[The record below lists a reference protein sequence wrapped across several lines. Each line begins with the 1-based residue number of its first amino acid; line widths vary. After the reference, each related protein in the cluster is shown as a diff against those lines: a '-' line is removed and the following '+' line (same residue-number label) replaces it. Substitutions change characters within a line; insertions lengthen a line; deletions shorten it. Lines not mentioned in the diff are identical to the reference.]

1 MCNTRSLRPSADPQL
16 LTKDDD
22 DFYRVLNHFPCQRS
36 MIAACWHDLVQSL
49 TETLCYDVDI
59 YDVCLFDCWT
69 CFCGQIMHLFLSA
82 ILHFEKCYI
91 STSGMLHRGMMQHHA
106 KFCHDILNGSQD
118 MMIYWIRY
126 GGFLLEEVFVLLSSF
141 GDSVDDATKF
151 CANISNRW
159 WDTVS

>member
-1 MCNTRSLRPSADPQL
+1 
-16 LTKDDD
+16 
-22 DFYRVLNHFPCQRS
+22 

-118 MMIYWIRY
+118 MMIY
-126 GGFLLEEVFVLLSSF
+126 
-141 GDSVDDATKF
+141 
-151 CANISNRW
+151 
-159 WDTVS
+159 